1 MAELEM
7 LDLQRHADLRLSRA
21 VDSGRHFAQIVAEE
35 FVPAAAHFP
44 ILFTKRPDTGAFYAG
59 VIMGLE
65 PDSNLR
71 AVDGLLPDWRPAD
84 LERQGFFLEGDTIVV
99 DRDHAAFAGNGGG
112 EPLFADGATAAPA
125 LRRVQIALRTLQD
138 GLPATDAAI
147 ARLMRHRLLEPIDIT
162 LNFDD
167 GQPLRLEGLYTV
179 SLDAVQALPDAAALE
194 LFRAGDLQLAYV
206 QSASLRHIRTLARI
220 RNDRLAGLPA

>member
-1 MAELEM
+1 MADLEI
-7 LDLQRHADLRLSRA
+7 LNSQQHGDLRLSRA
-21 VDSGRHFAQIVAEE
+21 IDSQRHFAQIVAEE

-65 PDSNLR
+65 PGTNLLAR
-71 AVDGLLPDWRPAD
+71 NGVLPDYRPAD
-84 LERQGFFLEGDTIVV
+84 LERQGFFIDGDNVLI
-99 DRDHAAFAGNGGG
+99 DRAHIAFASGRGDGLFDDDG
-112 EPLFADGATAAPA
+112 EAAAPA
-125 LRRVQIALRTLQD
+125 LRRVQAALRTLHQ
-138 GLPATDAAI
+138 GIPATDAAI
-147 ARLMRHRLLEPIDIT
+147 ARLLRHRLLEPIDVT

-167 GQPLRLEGLYTV
+167 GVPIRLDGLYTV

-206 QSASLRHIRTLARI
+206 QAASVRHLRTLARI
-220 RNDRLAGLPA
+220 RNDALTGPLA